1 MFERQSARAQ
11 FIDNEL
17 SPYADAYEEITDQA
31 FTSFKHADEIN
42 RQLVHLSR
50 LDNFDW
56 QPPAIEVIARRR
68 SEPGL
73 VLRSLSDLER
83 LAYALFLMR
92 SDPTDR
98 IRRYGKLLGSI

>member
-1 MFERQSARAQ
+1 MIHRKQKMQGTLIAEFREFVPTAKQPAR

-68 SEPGL
+68 GEPDL
-73 VLRSLSDLER
+73 VLR
-83 LAYALFLMR
+83 FL
-92 SDPTDR
+92 
-98 IRRYGKLLGSI
+98 